1 MTYTAEDVQKM
12 DIPEICDL
20 IKKKTGRPVDSS
32 TGVWLAMAH
41 GAARAGGSLL
51 TIDLNKGENSHGT
64 PNYEGL
70 AEMFNKPDIPQETRP
85 EFTVYIPRPDHFLEN
100 YEIARKASPEAL
112 RKFVDDIFGLLL
124 WGMREY
130 RQSLSIYPDF
140 CKNSF
145 YWTFSSKDNEGYL
158 RVVFNGG
165 YINHG
170 TEEKPDWSIHT

>member
-20 IKKKTGRPVDSS
+20 IKKKTGKPVDSG

-51 TIDLNKGENSHGT
+51 TIDLNRGENSHDT
-64 PNYEGL
+64 PNYAAL
-70 AEMFNKPDIPQETRP
+70 AEMFNGPDIPQEIRP
-85 EFTVYIPRPDHFLEN
+85 EFTVCIPRPDHFLKT
-100 YEIARKASPEAL
+100 YQVARNASPEVL

-130 RQSLSIYPDF
+130 RESLNIYPDS
-140 CKNSF
+140 CKDSF
-145 YWTFSSKDNEGYL
+145 YWTFMQKGHT
-158 RVVFNGG
+158 VFNGG

-170 TEEKPDWSIHT
+170 SREKPDWSIHT